1 MALTPNDFCPCGS
14 GDKIRFCCGKEVVK
28 ELDKLSA
35 AIEGEQYIA
44 ALKQI
49 ESLVE
54 EKGNLACLL
63 AFRGIAL
70 MATGQIDAAQENAR
84 EFLDIEPENSTA
96 WAQRAI
102 TSADEPHKVMEYVQ
116 KCLEFSST
124 EQIPQLILPAIQGVT
139 DALFASGNLFAAFSH
154 LTLASAISRG
164 NQQAVMRMFQFVQNP
179 DYPLLLKQRLPLPP
193 KSEDAAWAES
203 YDEIFE
209 LSRRGAWFLALDKVE
224 DMLEENEGDETL
236 LKAAAVLNT
245 YLGQDEGA
253 DVWRQYIAT
262 QESTSNEA
270 IEAEAYAQMLENQS
284 NPDVQPIHRITYL
297 IDDLDQIQELLVASD
312 QARLVPSP
320 GFSNEDPDN
329 PPPRAVF
336 VLTDREQPESGVD
349 LTLDQI
355 PKGVASVYL
364 FGKQTDQDARIE
376 LVPSTLGGE
385 EEAGKLLGDI
395 SDGNLGKQDSTEEIS
410 KVPVLTDAMAWNP
423 VFPDDTPQEKIQEL
437 SLAHRNQSLTDT
449 FPKIRLAA
457 LGGITPEEASVDF
470 EARIK
475 LDACLLIIESN
486 LQCRDHNAT
495 LNDVRTALGLDVIES
510 EDPTDVDLNQVPDI
524 RLARYDVSKLTT
536 QQLGDVYQRCF
547 FVGFRRGFMQAAE
560 EIVSR
565 DEKPE
570 HVNLS
575 DVYAALLDTRD
586 NIEERLE
593 LVEQAKAA
601 VLAQEQ
607 SPAAWL
613 LREIPLRL
621 INQEAQIASDL
632 IRKLET
638 DHINE
643 PGIAE
648 QLYGLLVQ
656 MGVMNPDG
664 SQAVPGAPSATAGD
678 SGGIWTPGSDA
689 GPGKSSEGS
698 GLWVPD

>member
-1 MALTPNDFCPCGS
+1 MAISTNDFCPCGS
-14 GDKIRFCCGKEVVK
+14 GDKIRFCCGSDMAKDLE
-28 ELDKLSA
+28 KLSSG
-35 AIEGEQYIA
+35 IEGEQYIA
-44 ALKQI
+44 TLKKI
-49 ESLVE
+49 DGLIE
-54 EKGNLACLL
+54 EKGNLGCLL
-63 AFRGIAL
+63 ALRGIAL
-70 MATGQIDAAQENAR
+70 MATGQIDEAQQNAL

-116 KCLEFSST
+116 RCLEHSST

-179 DYPLLLKQRLPLPP
+179 DYPLLLKQRLPLPS
-193 KSEDAAWAES
+193 KSDDVPYAKA
-203 YDEIFE
+203 YDEISE
-209 LSRRGAWFLALDKVE
+209 LSRRGAWFLALDQAE
-224 DMLEENEGDETL
+224 DLLEQNNGDQTL
-236 LKAAAVLNT
+236 LKAIAVLNT

-253 DVWRQYIAT
+253 EAWREYIT
-262 QESTSNEA
+262 TIDSSSDDA

-284 NPDVQPIHRITYL
+284 NPDVQPINRVSYNIA
-297 IDDLDQIQELLVASD
+297 DLDKVQELLVASD

-320 GFSNEDPDN
+320 DYSNEDPEN
-329 PPPRAVF
+329 PPPRNIF
-336 VLTDREQPESGVD
+336 VITDRPQPESGAH
-349 LTLDQI
+349 LTLEEV
-355 PKGVASVYL
+355 PKGIASIYL
-364 FGKQTDQDARIE
+364 FGKQTDREARIE
-376 LVPSTLGGE
+376 LVPSSIGGE
-385 EEAGKLLGDI
+385 QAAGEILADI
-395 SDGNLGKQDSTEEIS
+395 ANGNLGKPDSTEEIS
-410 KVPVLTDAMAWNP
+410 QVPVLTDAMAWNP
-423 VFPDDTPQEKIQEL
+423 VFPDDTPQDKIQAL
-437 SLAHRNQSLTDT
+437 SLEHRHTSLLET
-449 FPKIRLAA
+449 FPKIKLAA
-457 LGGITPEEASVDF
+457 LDDMTPEEASVDF

-495 LNDVRTALGLDVIES
+495 LNEVRTLLSLKPIEAV
-510 EDPTDVDLNQVPDI
+510 DPTDVDLDQIPDI
-524 RLARYDVSKLTT
+524 RLARYDVKKLST

-547 FVGFRRGFMQAAE
+547 FVGFRRGFINAAR
-560 EIVSR
+560 EIIER

-570 HVNLS
+570 HVNMP
-575 DVYAALLDTRD
+575 DVYAALLESLDS
-586 NIEERLE
+586 IEGRLE
-593 LVEQAKAA
+593 LVEQAKAEVIA
-601 VLAQEQ
+601 LGE

-621 INQEAQIASDL
+621 MNQEAQTASNL

-664 SQAVPGAPSATAGD
+664 TRATSAGPSSGQ
-678 SGGIWTPGSDA
+678 SEGGIWTPGSDSNNDA
-689 GPGKSSEGS
+689 DSEGS
-698 GLWVPD
+698 GLWIPD